1 MIVLRLKRG
10 GAKKNPCYRIVAAE
24 QRMRRDGRNV
34 EELGYYHPL
43 SNPVQFK
50 IDEDKVKRYIA
61 NGAKAT
67 ETVAS
72 FLKKQGITAPV
83 L

>member
-43 SNPVQFK
+43 SSPVQFK
-50 IDEDKVKRYIA
+50 VDEEKVKRYIA

-72 FLKKQGITAPV
+72 FLKKQGIVAPV

>member
-1 MIVLRLKRG
+1 
-10 GAKKNPCYRIVAAE
+10 
-24 QRMRRDGRNV
+24 MRRDGRNV

-72 FLKKQGITAPV
+72 FLKKQGIVAPV